1 MKKKVYVQ
9 ESLDIDNSGIVTHK
23 NDFVSEV
30 CKTDDTQKAYNCR
43 VYDYPEGTHVTFYKQ
58 AINKGGKNS
67 KLSKSYVNHDRTKQ
81 EEEHCNKVSASAS
94 KNRLYNIARSNMW
107 EWFITITFD
116 RIKVDSSNY
125 DIVIN
130 KLNDFLSGVRKRKCP
145 QMKYLIVPEL
155 HADGQHFHFHG
166 LLAYCDGL
174 HMSYSG
180 HNTKGRNSQPIFN
193 ILDWTFGFTTATRIQ
208 DSSRASN
215 YIAKYIT
222 KDCARV
228 LKNKKRYTISQN
240 VNRAEAEYYVRDEE
254 EFLRIYSDRILYCK
268 SIEVKEAN
276 QIITYYELKD

>member
-1 MKKKVYVQ
+1 MRKVYLQ
-9 ESLDIDNSGIVTHK
+9 ESLDIDNTGIVTHK
-23 NDFVSEV
+23 NDFVPEL
-30 CKTDDTQKAYNCR
+30 CKTYGTQNAYNCR
-43 VYDYPEGTHVTFYKQ
+43 IYDYPEGTHVTFYKQ
-58 AINKGGKNS
+58 SINKGGEKNS

-94 KNRLYNIARSNMW
+94 KNRLYNIARSNTW

-116 RIKVDSSNY
+116 REKVDSSNY
-125 DIVIN
+125 EDVLC
-130 KLNDFLSGVRKRKCP
+130 KLTYFLNNVRKRKCP

-155 HADGQHFHFHG
+155 HKDGIHFHFHG

-193 ILDWTFGFTTATRIQ
+193 ILDWTFGFTTATRVQ

-240 VNRAEAEYYVRDEE
+240 VNRAEPEYMVQDEE
-254 EFLRIYSDRILYCK
+254 DFLRVYGDRITYTK

-276 QIITYYELKD
+276 QIITYYELQD